1 MLQIVSGAEHE
12 DGWIDV
18 VDPTPAEIAR
28 LESDYAISQA
38 LVAHSLDFQERP
50 RLYVDNQATLLVL
63 KVPAV
68 QPASRAGLAYVT
80 LPLGVVLSGNW
91 VATICP
97 RENDVLAGVRRYA
110 AGDWPLRRHHRL
122 VLHTLQ
128 VTAEKY
134 LELLAAMNRDIDA
147 IEARL
152 AGSLANREVLELL
165 GYQKSLIYYATAL
178 RDCELMLERLQ
189 QSPTFHIPD
198 EDKGLLA
205 DVLVETRQA
214 IDVATTSGH
223 ILGEMMDAFASI
235 ISNNLARV
243 MKLLA
248 AVAVIFTVPVTVA
261 SFYGMNVD
269 LPGQRHPLAF
279 PGIIL
284 ASIILSVV
292 VALLFRRRDW
302 L

>member
-1 MLQIVSGAEHE
+1 MLQVVSGPERQ

-28 LESDYAISQA
+28 LERDYAISPA

-50 RLYVDNQATLLVL
+50 RSYVDDHATLLVL
-63 KVPAV
+63 KVPAIQAV
-68 QPASRAGLAYVT
+68 AGAGLTYVT

-97 RENDVLAGVRRYA
+97 RENEVLAGVRRYA
-110 AGDWPLRRHHRL
+110 EGDWPLRRHHRL
-122 VLHTLQ
+122 VLHALQ

-134 LELLAAMNRDIDA
+134 LEQLAAMTRDIDA
-147 IEARL
+147 IEERL
-152 AGSLANREVLELL
+152 ASSLANREVLELL
-165 GYQKSLIYYATAL
+165 RYQKSLIYYATAL

-198 EDKGLLA
+198 EDAGLLA
-205 DVLVETRQA
+205 DVLVEIRQA
-214 IDVATTSGH
+214 IEVATVSGH
-223 ILGEMMDAFASI
+223 ILSEMMDAFASI

-243 MKLLA
+243 MKLLT

-269 LPGQRHPLAF
+269 LPGQRHPFAF
-279 PGIIL
+279 AGTIL
-284 ASIILSVV
+284 GSLILSVV
-292 VALLFRRRDW
+292 VAWIFRRRDW